1 MRRFIVVVLLF
12 LCTLFNAS
20 LKAENIKVVFLNP
33 GHPAGDDTGCFWSN
47 VNRFMEAAADD
58 LDIELITLFAQRDHI
73 LMKQMAKEVAQ
84 YQPDY
89 AIVVNEKG
97 AGVSIVR
104 ELAAD
109 NIPVLMLLNNFTN
122 TELESLS
129 PHQRKKILGSLI
141 PDNFLVGQR
150 LMADLF
156 AVHKERQQGA
166 QQTTQTNNKTERYK
180 VLALQ
185 GDYRSA
191 AALERKR
198 GLEAFVN
205 EEPSLFL
212 IDTPVA
218 HWSRE
223 EAYRKVKGILRYDEI
238 DILWAANDPMA
249 IGAKQALLEAGQERD
264 VTVGGINWDRR
275 ESAIDIDVSYGGHVT
290 LGAKALVMLHDYHHQ
305 AISRCEMTVK
315 IDIFVNNERDQFTQF
330 QANTSEGAL
339 DKIDFKRFSKLADKP
354 EIFDIHSIT
363 SKDLSY
369 HKKVQHAQNEWNT
382 CLVKQ

>member
-1 MRRFIVVVLLF
+1 
-12 LCTLFNAS
+12 
-20 LKAENIKVVFLNP
+20 
-33 GHPAGDDTGCFWSN
+33 
-47 VNRFMEAAADD
+47 
-58 LDIELITLFAQRDHI
+58 
-73 LMKQMAKEVAQ
+73 
-84 YQPDY
+84 
-89 AIVVNEKG
+89 
-97 AGVSIVR
+97 
-104 ELAAD
+104 
-109 NIPVLMLLNNFTN
+109 N

-339 DKIDFKRFSKLADKP
+339 DKIDFKRFSKLANKP